1 MFEFHVSRRARDR
14 YQLDESLFTFDGRVI
29 LGNLHAARELA
40 HRLNE
45 ERDLV
50 TYPEQAVRPGD
61 INAMGLLDEM
71 QHVLI
76 RRYLEQVGPDVMQRA
91 LGALETQ
98 VGASNVERVLRG
110 FVDQF
115 PPTAVYRGDIAPEQY
130 LAGETQGRSHRELVA
145 EEMMVLTIANMNPA
159 LEQFRELLDDSE
171 LRRDPAYSQVIVG
184 LDQFFGSQAAA
195 FTGDRPLTPTAGVA
209 LGDLRSFNLLDL
221 LRAPALASPY
231 SLTGQLQFFQ
241 ERLGML
247 LGGFVLRLLTGVDLL
262 REEGRYFIAQQAG
275 PGGPGGPGPIEVPD
289 FSLLADEPERF
300 SLDTEWMPRLVLLA
314 KNSYVWL
321 DQLSRQYGRSIT
333 RLDEIPDEELERLG
347 RWGFSGLWLIG
358 LWERSHASK
367 TIKQLMGNTD
377 AVASAYSLFDY
388 DIAEDLGGEAAYQA
402 LRERAARYGVRLAS
416 DMVPNHM
423 GIDSP
428 WVMGHPDWFVRRD
441 DVPYPAYTFKGPNL
455 SPTEGVGIYIEDHYF
470 DQTDAAV
477 VFKRVD
483 HHTGHTTYIYHGND
497 GTSMP
502 WNDTAQLDYLNP
514 AVREAVIQTILHVAR
529 RFPVIR
535 FDAAMTLAKR
545 HYQRLWFPEP
555 GTGGSIPSRS
565 EYALTKAQFDQVMPE
580 EFWREVVD
588 RVAQEA
594 PDTLLLA
601 EAFWLM
607 EGYFVRTLGMHRVY
621 NSAFMNML
629 RDEDN
634 AKYRSVIKNTLEF
647 DPEVLKRY
655 VNFMNNP
662 DERTAAEQFGKGDKY
677 FGIATLMATMPG
689 LPMFGHGQVEGY
701 TEKYGMEFRRP
712 MWDERPDPWL
722 VSRHEREIFPLLHHR
737 ALFANVDNF
746 LLYDF
751 YTADGT
757 VAEDVYAYSNRVG
770 DDRALVL
777 YHNAYSDTRGWI
789 RLSAAFLDRTSP
801 SDNRRLMQRTLAEG
815 LDLQGGLDMFTIFRD
830 QSTGLE
836 YLRSNQELADR
847 GLYIEL
853 GAYRYHVFMD
863 FRQVADDE
871 QRRYARLAD
880 RLEGRG
886 VTSIDEAL
894 QELLYTPVRQPFL
907 QVVNATNF
915 RRLIRVLEPA
925 PPGAKPASDPHE
937 TRDKVLDDIEA
948 KTHTMLTAIR
958 DFSQGQ
964 GNPKAIAADIRR
976 ELEAAA
982 DLPQLEKVYRSRKG
996 SDFRAAAAYIEDG
1009 LGSDP
1014 VVWGA
1019 LLAYV
1024 FTHALGKAATADGFE
1039 RQSRSWLDEWR
1050 LGSIIARALRDL
1062 GATDEQA
1069 TQTVT
1074 AIRVF
1079 VAQQASFERTATPQD
1094 RAAQVLETWLK
1105 DPDVQLFLRINRYQD
1120 TLWFNQEAFERLLW
1134 GMLTRATLRAAADP
1148 SLARKQ
1154 VVDLI
1159 GRRYDIVRRL
1169 QQAANQSG
1177 YKVAP
1182 LLAAARGET
1191 PDDDDDAP
1199 AGKAAQAADSAG
1211 KKAQGGGRT
1220 GKKGRSRAAKAETP
1234 PSEEAS

>member
-1 MFEFHVSRRARDR
+1 MFEFHISRRARDR
-14 YQLDESLFTFDGRVI
+14 YQLDESLFSFDGRVI

-50 TYPEQAVRPGD
+50 TYPEQAVQPGD
-61 INAMGLLDEM
+61 VNAMGLLDEL

-76 RRYLEQVGPDVMQRA
+76 RRYQEQVGPDVMGRA
-91 LGALETQ
+91 LDALTAQ
-98 VGASNVERVLRG
+98 VGADDVERVLRE

-115 PPTAVYRGDIAPEQY
+115 PPVAVYRGDLTPEEY
-130 LAGETQGRSHRELVA
+130 LAGETQGRSHREMAV
-145 EEMMVLTIANMNPA
+145 EELMMLTIANMNPA
-159 LEQFRELLDDSE
+159 LEQFRELFDDSA
-171 LRRDPAYSQVIVG
+171 LRRNTAYSQIIVG
-184 LDQFFGSQAAA
+184 LDQFFDSQATA
-195 FTGDRPLTPTAGVA
+195 FTGDRPLTPTAGA
-209 LGDLRSFNLLDL
+209 SLSDLRSFNLLDL

-231 SLTGQLQFFQ
+231 SAHDQLQYLQ
-241 ERLGML
+241 ERFGAL
-247 LGGFVLRLLTGVDLL
+247 LGGFLLRLLTGIDLL
-262 REEGRYFIAQQAG
+262 KEEGRYFLAQQAG
-275 PGGPGGPGPIEVPD
+275 PGGPGPIEAPD

-321 DQLSRQYGRSIT
+321 DQLSREYDRPIT

-347 RWGFSGLWLIG
+347 RSGFSGLWLIG
-358 LWERSHASK
+358 LWERSRASQ

-388 DIAEDLGGEAAYQA
+388 DIAEDLGGDAAYQI
-402 LRERAARYGVRLAS
+402 LRERAARHGVRLAS

-428 WVMGHPDWFVRRD
+428 WVVAHPDWFVRRD
-441 DVPYPAYTFKGPNL
+441 DVPYPSYTFTGPDL
-455 SPTEGVGIYIEDHYF
+455 SWHDGVGIYLEDHYF
-470 DQTDAAV
+470 DKTDAAV
-477 VFKRVD
+477 VFKRVE
-483 HHTGHTTYIYHGND
+483 HGTGHTTYIYHGND
-497 GTSMP
+497 GTTMP
-502 WNDTAQLDYLNP
+502 WNDTAQLNYLHP
-514 AVREAVIQTILHVAR
+514 DVREAVIQTILHVAQ

-565 EYALTKAQFDQVMPE
+565 EYAMTKAQFDEAMPE

-588 RVAQEA
+588 RVAREA

-677 FGIATLMATMPG
+677 FGIATLMSTMPG

-701 TEKYGMEFRRP
+701 SEKYGMEFRRP
-712 MWDERPDPWL
+712 LWDERPEEWL
-722 VSRHEREIFPLLHHR
+722 IARHEREIFPLLHRR

-757 VAEDVYAYSNRVG
+757 VDENVYAYSNRVG

-777 YHNAYSDTRGWI
+777 YHNAYGDTRGWI
-789 RLSAAFLDRTSP
+789 RLSAAYLDRTSP
-801 SDNRRLMQRTLAEG
+801 PDNRRLMQRTLANG
-815 LDLQGGLDMFTIFRD
+815 LDLHAGTDVFTIFRD

-836 YLRSNQELADR
+836 YLRNNQEMTDR
-847 GLYIEL
+847 GLHIEL

-863 FRQVADDE
+863 FRQVVDDE
-871 QRRYARLAD
+871 QHRYARLAD
-880 RLEGRG
+880 RLDGRG
-886 VTSIDEAL
+886 VPSIDETL
-894 QELLYTPVRQPFL
+894 QELLYTPVRLPFM

-915 RRLIRVLEPA
+915 RRLIRALEPM
-925 PPGAKPASDPHE
+925 PKGARPITDPHE
-937 TRDKVLDDIEA
+937 TRDEVLDDIEA
-948 KTHTMLTAIR
+948 KTRAMLVAIY

-964 GNPKAIAADIRR
+964 GNPESIAADIRR
-976 ELEAAA
+976 ELEAVAE
-982 DLPQLEKVYRSRKG
+982 LPHLARSYRARKG

-1009 LGSDP
+1009 LDSDP
-1014 VVWGA
+1014 IIWGG

-1024 FTHALGKAATADGFE
+1024 FTHALGKVAAADGFE

-1050 LGSIIARALRDL
+1050 LGSIITRTLRDL

-1069 TQTVT
+1069 TQAAA

-1079 VAQQASFERTATPQD
+1079 VAQQASFERSATPQ
-1094 RAAQVLETWLK
+1094 RQAAQVLEAWLK
-1105 DPDVQLFLRINRYQD
+1105 DPDVQRFMRVNRYQD
-1120 TLWFNQEAFERLLW
+1120 KLWFNKDAFEQLLW
-1134 GMLTRATLRAAADP
+1134 GMLLRAALRATADP
-1148 SLARKQ
+1148 DLTRKE

-1159 GRRYDIVRRL
+1159 GRRYAIVRRL
-1169 QQAANQSG
+1169 QQAADSSE
-1177 YKVAP
+1177 YKVNQ
-1182 LLAAARGET
+1182 LLAAARGE
-1191 PDDDDDAP
+1191 PVVADAP
-1199 AGKAAQAADSAG
+1199 PSAKKARPAANADRTDDQGKAGQA
-1211 KKAQGGGRT
+1211 
-1220 GKKGRSRAAKAETP
+1220 EE
-1234 PSEEAS
+1234 PSP